1 MRQRKGIGGSVSGL
15 VGVDDPQG
23 GSRELDLSQME
34 NYGFWSTKKWLTYQF
49 SRTTLIIGQGCPL
62 SPVKPEE
69 LAGHWSLLWRRRA
82 IGGWVLRE
90 PRAEGPGGAKS
101 ASSCLS
107 VDLW

>member
-49 SRTTLIIGQGCPL
+49 SRTTGLRNKVQHCRKIQKKGRGW
-62 SPVKPEE
+62 
-69 LAGHWSLLWRRRA
+69 GFA
-82 IGGWVLRE
+82 ISMLQEWETKE
-90 PRAEGPGGAKS
+90 PRR
-101 ASSCLS
+101 
-107 VDLW
+107 V